1 MSKFKKIAQ
10 IGSFD
15 VENYGDLLFPFVL
28 KHKLSNYKID
38 LFSPNGGRMPFN
50 EEIIVY
56 KAIDLEKKIIEEGY
70 DALIIGGGD
79 VLRLDS
85 SILDLYK
92 NNMSPAM
99 SFWLNPILLAK
110 KYHIKVIFN
119 AVGVPFRWRDSE
131 KRILYQLL
139 KDVDYLSVRG
149 NHSKMLL
156 EECGL
161 KNVKVIPDT
170 VLNISQIVSLKEL
183 KEIKLGLERRNI
195 ISSSNRYIVIQHN
208 QYNSNNIHYVNE
220 FKKLISLITD
230 KYNYDVLLMPIGY
243 VHHDIR
249 FLEKLKMDDNIRVNL
264 IEDKLSPMEMLSI
277 LANSSGYIGTSMH
290 GAITTYAYQKPIMM
304 INTKRNYKR
313 EDFLEIIG
321 KKELEVKSVFEL
333 CKIFEESFLKEKVN
347 NLKLLNNKINK
358 HFSNISAVIECDQN
372 KCLSNFEVNVLG
384 SCLNEISKLEDEVLN
399 KFKVYYYNDGYS
411 EDNMDLVDVYQEN
424 NRYWFCLYLN
434 KEISELRID
443 PFEGKII
450 RYQSIK
456 VKADGVEIPC
466 QVIDS
471 YYNKEE
477 ELSYIYSLD
486 PQVIINGVP
495 SHTIKIEFEM
505 IGSVVSYEELFMKYN
520 QKMREN
526 SQLSIFD
533 WLKKFKVNNQ

>member
-56 KAIDLEKKIIEEGY
+56 KATDLEKKIIEEGY

-149 NHSKMLL
+149 NHSKILL

-520 QKMREN
+520 QKMKEN